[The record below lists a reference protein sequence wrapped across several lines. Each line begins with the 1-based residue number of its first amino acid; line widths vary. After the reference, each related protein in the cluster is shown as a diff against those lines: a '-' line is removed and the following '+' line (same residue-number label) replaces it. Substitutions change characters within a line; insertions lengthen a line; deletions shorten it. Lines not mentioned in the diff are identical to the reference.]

1 MQTLYLFDNFDE
13 PKGALHL
20 TSALVHTEQVKGDD
34 QISFM
39 TNIEPDKCDRILWH
53 DEQDGCWREFVV
65 KTVKKEL
72 GGLFEVVAESSLFEL
87 RCDYVENVV
96 LKSAIVREALAA
108 SLSTTRWQVD
118 PLSQAGGA
126 VTVWFY
132 HQSVLACLREI
143 EEKWGCELY
152 TRIDVEDRRI
162 TGRYVG
168 VKRSLGKN
176 RGARFTCAKNITKCS
191 KTVLE
196 DDVYTALY
204 GWGAGSIVM
213 DDDGYWTGGY
223 TNRVGFADVNN
234 GVPWVGSESV
244 REMCG
249 VRNADRVEKVHR
261 FGEVIFKDVDDPRVL
276 YNKTLAALVYYTA
289 PAVLYEVDVRLF
301 ENAVPV
307 SLGDT
312 VGVIDTSHNLEWRFE
327 ARVLRRVRTFGQTL
341 QTTVRLE
348 TFKQS
353 TQDKSGGY
361 LVARA
366 SDVVTDAET
375 AGKIDAEIV
384 QSAMA
389 DYLAQFDL
397 GDEEF

>member
-1 MQTLYLFDNFDE
+1 MGIIPTLCLFDNFDE
-13 PKGALHL
+13 QKCALPVC
-20 TSALVHTEQVKGDD
+20 SAFAHA
-34 QISFM
+34 
-39 TNIEPDKCDRILWH
+39 
-53 DEQDGCWREFVV
+53 EQDGRWREFVV
-65 KTVKKEL
+65 LTVKKEL
-72 GGLFEVVAESSLFEL
+72 GGLFEVMAESVLFEL
-87 RCDYVENVV
+87 RCDYVENMV
-96 LKSAIVREALAA
+96 LKLALAKEA
-108 SLSTTRWQVD
+108 VEAALGTTRWQVD
-118 PLSQAGGA
+118 PACFA
-126 VTVWFY
+126 FRCTVWFY
-132 HQSVLACLREI
+132 HESTLNALRDI
-143 EEKWGCELY
+143 EDKWSYELY
-152 TRIDVEDRRI
+152 SRVEVEDGRI
-162 TGRYVG
+162 AARSAG
-168 VKRSLGKN
+168 VKKALGDKH
-176 RGARFTCAKNITKCS
+176 GVRFAYAKNVTVCT

-204 GWGAGSIVM
+204 GRGADSVVI

-223 TNRVGFADVNN
+223 TNRVRFADVNG

-276 YNKTLAALVYYTA
+276 YNKTLASLVYYTA